1 MRVRRGGE
9 GATTKRKI
17 TSKGELPTKTGI
29 SGKRTAE
36 RYSSRAFWTQGD
48 LMLQCAFCRRVVL
61 ALIGSAGILGAGIRA
76 VSQQPA
82 VKPARPKVGL
92 VFEGGGALG
101 FAHIGV
107 IEYLEAHHI
116 PVDYVAG
123 TSMGG
128 LVGGLYAAGNSP
140 DEIKQFVG

>member
-61 ALIGSAGILGAGIRA
+61 ALIGSAGVLGAGGLGGLRP
-76 VSQQPA
+76 PA
-82 VKPARPKVGL
+82 LEPRPAEGL
-92 VFEGGGALG
+92 GVFRGGGAPWG
-101 FAHIGV
+101 AV
-107 IEYLEAHHI
+107 
-116 PVDYVAG
+116 P
-123 TSMGG
+123 
-128 LVGGLYAAGNSP
+128 
-140 DEIKQFVG
+140 